1 MPVFDKTGVP
11 IYNRQR
17 MPHPPFITVD
27 EKSDAPLYRQI
38 YETIRR
44 SILSGGLPSGR
55 QLPASRLL
63 AEQLGVSRMTIINAY
78 EQLLAEGYIEGRMG
92 AGTFV
97 AAHLPEEFLQA
108 SGFKRLGLQEKP
120 LMRKVRL
127 SEYGSKLAQSS
138 KIILQ
143 HHGATALAPFQHGVA
158 ALDEFPF
165 GVWAKIAQKW
175 QKRPP
180 ASVLSYGDAVG
191 FQPLRDAVAAHL
203 AETRGVR
210 CTPEQIIITNG
221 TQQALDLI
229 GRIFLSES
237 EDVCLEDPGYL
248 GARDIFTMTGARIV
262 PVPIDDEGFDLQTA
276 RKRSPKARLIYV
288 TPSHQFPLGMTMS
301 LARRL
306 SLLEWARERDAIIV
320 EDDYNSEYRY
330 SRRPLASLQGLD
342 LDGRVIYVGT
352 FSKTI
357 FPALRLGY
365 LVVPADLIEVFAA
378 ARALTDLHSPVIE
391 QAVLAEFIS
400 ERHFARHIRRMRA
413 IYEER
418 QQTLVEEA
426 RKNLRGALEVAPAK
440 AGMHLIGWLPSGV
453 SDLEVSRRAAE
464 AGLNLAPIS
473 AYCINQKLRGG
484 LLLGYTAYDEKHIRQ
499 GIKNL
504 ARVLTD
510 IA

>member
-1 MPVFDKTGVP
+1 
-11 IYNRQR
+11 
-17 MPHPPFITVD
+17 MPHPPFITLD
-27 EKSDAPLYRQI
+27 EKCDAPLYRQI

-63 AEQLGVSRMTIINAY
+63 AKQLGVSRMTVVNAY
-78 EQLLAEGYIEGRMG
+78 EQLLAEGYLEGRMG

-97 AAHLPEEFLQA
+97 SAHLPEEFLQA
-108 SGFKRLGLQEKP
+108 SGFKRRERQEKP
-120 LMRKVRL
+120 LPRKVIL
-127 SEYGSKLAQSS
+127 SEYGSRVAQNG
-138 KIILQ
+138 KIILR
-143 HHGATALAPFQHGVA
+143 HHGATALVPFQHGVA

-175 QKRPP
+175 QKSPP
-180 ASVLSYGDAVG
+180 SPVLSYGDAVG

-203 AETRGVR
+203 AAARGVR

-229 GRIFLSES
+229 SRIFLSES
-237 EDVCLEDPGYL
+237 EDVCLEDPGYI
-248 GARDIFTMTGARIV
+248 GARDIFAATGARVV

-276 RKRSPKARLIYV
+276 RKRSQKARLIYV
-288 TPSHQFPLGMTMS
+288 TPSHQFPLGVTMS

-306 SLLEWARERDAIIV
+306 SLLEWARERDAFVI

-330 SRRPLASLQGLD
+330 AGRPLASLQGLD
-342 LDGRVIYVGT
+342 RDGRVLYVGT

-365 LVVPADLIEVFAA
+365 LVVPDDLREVFAA

-400 ERHFARHIRRMRA
+400 ERHFARHIRRMRGM
-413 IYEER
+413 YEGR

-426 RKNLRGALEVAPAK
+426 RKNLRGMLEVAPAK
-440 AGMHLIGWLPSGV
+440 AGMHLIGWLPVGV
-453 SDLEVSRRAAE
+453 NDREVSRRGAE
-464 AGLNLAPIS
+464 AGLNLAPVS

-499 GIKNL
+499 GMKRL
-504 ARVLTD
+504 ARVLSE
-510 IA
+510 IAPD

>member
-1 MPVFDKTGVP
+1 
-11 IYNRQR
+11 
-17 MPHPPFITVD
+17 MPHPPFIMLD

-44 SILSGGLPSGR
+44 SILSGGLHPGR

-63 AEQLGVSRMTIINAY
+63 AKQLGVSRMTVVNAY
-78 EQLLAEGYIEGRMG
+78 EQLLAEGYLEGRMG

-108 SGFKRLGLQEKP
+108 SGFKRLELQEKP
-120 LMRKVRL
+120 LMRKLML
-127 SEYGSKLAQSS
+127 SDYGSKLAQSS
-138 KIILQ
+138 KTILR
-143 HHGATALAPFQHGVA
+143 HHSASALVPFQHGVA

-180 ASVLSYGDAVG
+180 APVLSYGDAVG
-191 FQPLRDAVAAHL
+191 FQPLRETVAAHL
-203 AETRGVR
+203 AAARGVR
-210 CTPEQIIITNG
+210 CTSEQVIITNG

-237 EDVCLEDPGYL
+237 VDVCLEDPGYL
-248 GARDIFTMTGARIV
+248 GARDIFTATGARIV
-262 PVPIDDEGFDLQTA
+262 PVPIDDEGFDVLTA

-288 TPSHQFPLGMTMS
+288 TPSHQFPLGVTMS

-330 SRRPLASLQGLD
+330 SGRPLASLQGLD
-342 LDGRVIYVGT
+342 MDGRVIYVGT

-365 LVVPADLIEVFAA
+365 LVAPPDLIEVFAA
-378 ARALTDLHSPVIE
+378 ARALTDLHSPLIA

-400 ERHFARHIRRMRA
+400 ERHFARHLRRMRG

-418 QQTLVEEA
+418 QQILVEEA
-426 RKNLRGALEVAPAK
+426 WKNLRGMLEVAPAK
-440 AGMHLIGWLPSGV
+440 AGMHLIGWLPDGV
-453 SDLEVSRRAAE
+453 SDREVSRRAAE
-464 AGLNLAPIS
+464 AGLNLATVS

-504 ARVLTD
+504 ARVLAD
-510 IA
+510 VAQD

>member
-1 MPVFDKTGVP
+1 MP
-11 IYNRQR
+11 Y
-17 MPHPPFITVD
+17 PPFITLD

-44 SILSGGLPSGR
+44 SILRGGFHSGR

-63 AEQLGVSRMTIINAY
+63 AKQLGVSRMTVVNAY
-78 EQLLAEGYIEGRMG
+78 EQLLAEGYLEGRAG

-108 SGFKRLGLQEKP
+108 SGFERLELQEKP
-120 LMRKVRL
+120 LTRKVIL
-127 SEYGSKLAQSS
+127 SEYGSKLAESS

-143 HHGATALAPFQHGVA
+143 HHGATPLVPFQHGVA
-158 ALDEFPF
+158 AIDEFPF

-180 ASVLSYGDAVG
+180 TSVLSYGDAVG
-191 FQPLRDAVAAHL
+191 FQPLRDAIAAHL
-203 AETRGVR
+203 AAARGVR
-210 CTPEQIIITNG
+210 CTSEQIIITNG

-229 GRIFLSES
+229 SRIFLSES
-237 EDVCLEDPGYL
+237 EDVCLEDPGYI
-248 GARDIFTMTGARIV
+248 GARYIFTATGARIV
-262 PVPIDDEGFDLQTA
+262 PVPIDDEGFDLQKA

-288 TPSHQFPLGMTMS
+288 TPSHQFPLGVTMS

-306 SLLEWARERDAIIV
+306 SLLEWARERDAFII

-330 SRRPLASLQGLD
+330 SGRPHASLQGLD
-342 LDGRVIYVGT
+342 RDGRVIYVGS

-365 LVVPADLIEVFAA
+365 LVAPADLIEVFAA
-378 ARALTDLHSPVIE
+378 ARALTGLHSPVIE
-391 QAVLAEFIS
+391 QAILAEFIA
-400 ERHFARHIRRMRA
+400 ERHFARHIRRMRGM
-413 IYEER
+413 YEER

-426 RKNLRGALEVAPAK
+426 RKNLGSMLEVAPAK
-440 AGMHLIGWLPSGV
+440 AGMHLIGWLPSGI
-453 SDLEVSRRAAE
+453 SDREVSRRAAE
-464 AGLNLAPIS
+464 AGLNLAPVS

-499 GIKNL
+499 GIKKL
-504 ARVLTD
+504 ARVLTK
-510 IA
+510 IAQG

>member
-1 MPVFDKTGVP
+1 MP
-11 IYNRQR
+11 Y
-17 MPHPPFITVD
+17 PPFITLD

-44 SILSGGLPSGR
+44 SILRGGFHSGR

-63 AEQLGVSRMTIINAY
+63 AKQLGVSRMTVVNAY
-78 EQLLAEGYIEGRMG
+78 EQLLAEGYLEGRAG

-108 SGFKRLGLQEKP
+108 SGFERLELQEKP
-120 LMRKVRL
+120 LTRKVIL
-127 SEYGSKLAQSS
+127 SEYGSKLAESS
-138 KIILQ
+138 KIILR
-143 HHGATALAPFQHGVA
+143 HHGATALVPFQHGVA
-158 ALDEFPF
+158 AIDEFPF

-180 ASVLSYGDAVG
+180 TSVLSYGDAVG
-191 FQPLRDAVAAHL
+191 FQPLRDAIAAHL
-203 AETRGVR
+203 AAARGVR

-229 GRIFLSES
+229 SRIFLSES
-237 EDVCLEDPGYL
+237 EEVCLEDPGYI
-248 GARDIFTMTGARIV
+248 GARYIFTATGARIV
-262 PVPIDDEGFDLQTA
+262 PVPIDDEGFDVQKA

-288 TPSHQFPLGMTMS
+288 TPSHQFPLGVTMS

-306 SLLEWARERDAIIV
+306 SLLEWARERDAFII

-330 SRRPLASLQGLD
+330 SGRPHASLQGLD
-342 LDGRVIYVGT
+342 RDGRVIYVGS

-365 LVVPADLIEVFAA
+365 LVAPADLIEVFAA
-378 ARALTDLHSPVIE
+378 ARALTGLHSPVIE
-391 QAVLAEFIS
+391 QAILAEFIT
-400 ERHFARHIRRMRA
+400 ERHFARHIRRMRGM
-413 IYEER
+413 YEER

-426 RKNLRGALEVAPAK
+426 RKNLGSRLEVAPAK
-440 AGMHLIGWLPSGV
+440 AGMHLIGWLPSGI
-453 SDLEVSRRAAE
+453 SDREVSSRAAE
-464 AGLNLAPIS
+464 AGLNLAPVS

-484 LLLGYTAYDEKHIRQ
+484 LLLGYTAYNEKHIRQ
-499 GIKNL
+499 GMKKL
-504 ARVLTD
+504 ARVLTK
-510 IA
+510 IAQG

>member
-1 MPVFDKTGVP
+1 
-11 IYNRQR
+11 
-17 MPHPPFITVD
+17 MPHPPFITLD
-27 EKSDAPLYRQI
+27 EKSDAPFYRQI

-63 AEQLGVSRMTIINAY
+63 AKQLGVSRMTVVNAY
-78 EQLLAEGYIEGRMG
+78 EQLLAEGYLEGRMG

-97 AAHLPEEFLQA
+97 SAHLPEEFLQA
-108 SGFKRLGLQEKP
+108 SGFKRLGRQEKP
-120 LMRKVRL
+120 LTRKVML
-127 SEYGSKLAQSS
+127 SEYGSRLAQNS
-138 KIILQ
+138 KIILR
-143 HHGATALAPFQHGVA
+143 HHGATALVPFQHGVA
-158 ALDEFPF
+158 ALNEFPF

-175 QKRPP
+175 QKSPP
-180 ASVLSYGDAVG
+180 APVLSYGDAVG
-191 FQPLRDAVAAHL
+191 FQPLREAVAAHL
-203 AETRGVR
+203 AAARGVR

-237 EDVCLEDPGYL
+237 DEVCLEDPGYL
-248 GARDIFTMTGARIV
+248 GARDIFMASGARIV

-288 TPSHQFPLGMTMS
+288 TPSHQFPLGVTMS

-306 SLLEWARERDAIIV
+306 SLLEWARERDAFII

-330 SRRPLASLQGLD
+330 SGRPLASLQGLD
-342 LDGRVIYVGT
+342 RDGRVIYVGT

-365 LVVPADLIEVFAA
+365 LVAPTDLIEVFAA

-391 QAVLAEFIS
+391 QAVLAEFIA

-413 IYEER
+413 LYEER
-418 QQTLVEEA
+418 QQILVEEA
-426 RKNLRGALEVAPAK
+426 RKNLKGMLEVSPAE
-440 AGMHLIGWLPSGV
+440 AGMHLIGWLPQGI
-453 SDLEVSRRAAE
+453 SDREVSRRAAQAE
-464 AGLNLAPIS
+464 LNLASVS

-484 LLLGYTAYDEKHIRQ
+484 LLLGYTAYNGKHIRQ
-499 GIKNL
+499 GMRKL
-504 ARVLTD
+504 AQVLTE
-510 IA
+510 IAQN

>member
-1 MPVFDKTGVP
+1 
-11 IYNRQR
+11 
-17 MPHPPFITVD
+17 MPHPPFITLD
-27 EKSDAPLYRQI
+27 EKRGAPLYRQI

-63 AEQLGVSRMTIINAY
+63 AKQLGVSRMTVVNAY
-78 EQLLAEGYIEGRMG
+78 EQLLAEGYLEGRMG

-97 AAHLPEEFLQA
+97 SAHLPEEFLQA
-108 SGFKRLGLQEKP
+108 AGFKRRERREKP
-120 LMRKVRL
+120 LPRKVIL
-127 SEYGSKLAQSS
+127 SGYGSRVAQNG
-138 KIILQ
+138 KIILR
-143 HHGATALAPFQHGVA
+143 HHGATALVPFQHGVA

-175 QKRPP
+175 QKSPP

-191 FQPLRDAVAAHL
+191 FQPLREAVAAHL
-203 AETRGVR
+203 AAARGVR
-210 CTPEQIIITNG
+210 CTPGQIIITNG

-237 EDVCLEDPGYL
+237 EDVCLEDPGYI
-248 GARDIFTMTGARIV
+248 GARDIFAATGARVV
-262 PVPIDDEGFDLQTA
+262 PVPIDDEGFDVQTA
-276 RKRSPKARLIYV
+276 RKRSQKARLIYV
-288 TPSHQFPLGMTMS
+288 TPSHQFPLGVTMS

-306 SLLEWARERDAIIV
+306 SLLEWARERDAFVV

-330 SRRPLASLQGLD
+330 GGRPLASLQGLD
-342 LDGRVIYVGT
+342 RDGRVLYVGT

-365 LVVPADLIEVFAA
+365 LVVPADLLEVFAA

-400 ERHFARHIRRMRA
+400 ERYFARHIRRMRGM
-413 IYEER
+413 YEER

-426 RKNLRGALEVAPAK
+426 RKNLRGMLEVAPAK
-440 AGMHLIGWLPSGV
+440 AGMHLIGWLPDGV
-453 SDLEVSRRAAE
+453 NDREVSRRGAK
-464 AGLNLAPIS
+464 AGLNLAPVS
-473 AYCINQKLRGG
+473 SYCINQKLRGG

-499 GIKNL
+499 GMKRL
-504 ARVLTD
+504 ARVLSE
-510 IA
+510 IARG

>member
-1 MPVFDKTGVP
+1 
-11 IYNRQR
+11 
-17 MPHPPFITVD
+17 MPHPPFIALD
-27 EKSDAPLYRQI
+27 EKSDAPFYRQI

-63 AEQLGVSRMTIINAY
+63 AKQLGVSRMTVVNAY
-78 EQLLAEGYIEGRMG
+78 EQLLAEGYLEGRMG

-97 AAHLPEEFLQA
+97 SAHLPEEFLQA
-108 SGFKRLGLQEKP
+108 SGFKRLERREKP
-120 LMRKVRL
+120 SPRKVIL
-127 SEYGSKLAQSS
+127 SGYGGRVAQNS
-138 KIILQ
+138 KIILR
-143 HHGATALAPFQHGVA
+143 HHGATALVPFQHGVA

-165 GVWAKIAQKW
+165 GVWAKIAQRW
-175 QKRPP
+175 QKSPP
-180 ASVLSYGDAVG
+180 AAVVSYGDAVG

-203 AETRGVR
+203 AAARGVR

-237 EDVCLEDPGYL
+237 EDVCLEDPGYI
-248 GARDIFTMTGARIV
+248 GARDVFAATGARIV
-262 PVPIDDEGFDLQTA
+262 PVPIDDEGFDVRTA
-276 RKRSPKARLIYV
+276 RKRSRKARLIYV
-288 TPSHQFPLGMTMS
+288 TPSHQFPLGVTMS

-306 SLLEWARERDAIIV
+306 SLLEWARERDAFVV

-330 SRRPLASLQGLD
+330 SGRPLASLQGLD
-342 LDGRVIYVGT
+342 RDGRVIYVGT

-365 LVVPADLIEVFAA
+365 LVAPADLLEVFAA

-391 QAVLAEFIS
+391 QAILAEFIS
-400 ERHFARHIRRMRA
+400 ERHFARHIRRMRGM
-413 IYEER
+413 YEGR

-426 RKNLRGALEVAPAK
+426 RKNLRGTLEVAPAK
-440 AGMHLIGWLPSGV
+440 AGMHLIGWLPDGV
-453 SDLEVSRRAAE
+453 DDREVSRRGAE
-464 AGLNLAPIS
+464 AGLNLAPVS
-473 AYCINQKLRGG
+473 AYCINQKLKGG

-499 GIKNL
+499 GMKKL
-504 ARVLTD
+504 ARVLTETR
-510 IA
+510 AS

>member
-1 MPVFDKTGVP
+1 
-11 IYNRQR
+11 
-17 MPHPPFITVD
+17 MPHPPFITLD

-63 AEQLGVSRMTIINAY
+63 AKQLGVSRMTVVNAY
-78 EQLLAEGYIEGRMG
+78 EQLLAEGYLEGRAG

-108 SGFKRLGLQEKP
+108 SGFERLELQEKP
-120 LMRKVRL
+120 LTRKVIL
-127 SEYGSKLAQSS
+127 SEYGSKLAQNS
-138 KIILQ
+138 KIILR
-143 HHGATALAPFQHGVA
+143 HHGATALVPFQHGVA
-158 ALDEFPF
+158 AIDEFPF

-175 QKRPP
+175 HKRPP
-180 ASVLSYGDAVG
+180 TSVLNYGDAVG
-191 FQPLRDAVAAHL
+191 FQPLRDAIAVHL
-203 AETRGVR
+203 AAARGVR

-237 EDVCLEDPGYL
+237 EDVCLEDPGYI
-248 GARDIFTMTGARIV
+248 GARDIFTATGARIV
-262 PVPIDDEGFDLQTA
+262 PVPIDDEGFDVQNA
-276 RKRSPKARLIYV
+276 RKRSLKTRLIYV
-288 TPSHQFPLGMTMS
+288 TPSHQFPLGVTMS

-306 SLLEWARERDAIIV
+306 SLLEWARERDAFVI

-330 SRRPLASLQGLD
+330 SGRPLASLQGLD
-342 LDGRVIYVGT
+342 GDGRVIYVGT

-365 LVVPADLIEVFAA
+365 LVVPADLMEVFAA

-413 IYEER
+413 MYEER

-426 RKNLRGALEVAPAK
+426 RKNLGSMLDVTAAK
-440 AGMHLIGWLPSGV
+440 AGMHLIGWLPDGI
-453 SDLEVSRRAAE
+453 SDREVSRRAAE

-473 AYCINQKLRGG
+473 AYCINQKLRDG

-499 GIKNL
+499 GMKKL
-504 ARVLTD
+504 ARVLTE
-510 IA
+510 IAQH